1 MINNNKTNEVTAPIL
16 PENVRLLKLASRDI
30 GENVLNAA
38 LFTQVTSEL
47 VTTFWL
53 TSAFCASTKAM
64 EIEVGRFYYDGSED
78 YRQARMDMDTWQ
90 VFATN
95 MRGIIYS
102 TNKSGTSLEEAEK
115 NFGAITMAGT
125 SVMSI
130 RVPVICNQYRDGST
144 CSGTDESIFSTSILD
159 QIISGEPNN
168 DLSNGNLEISGV
180 ADGDVINASF
190 VYTTISQRFEQFKL
204 EQCKTIERCLLSLGW

>member
-1 MINNNKTNEVTAPIL
+1 MINNNKTNEIIAPIL

-30 GENVLNAA
+30 GENILNAA
-38 LFTQVTSEL
+38 LFTQVKSEL

-53 TSAFCASTKAM
+53 TSAFCATTKAK
-64 EIEVGRFYYDGSED
+64 EIEIGSFYYNGNED
-78 YRQARMDMDTWQ
+78 HRHERKDMDTWQ
-90 VFATN
+90 VFAPS

-102 TNKSGTSLEEAEK
+102 TNKSSISLEEAEK

-130 RVPVICNQYRDGST
+130 RVPVICNEYRDGST

-159 QIISGEPNN
+159 QIISGEPND
-168 DLSNGNLEISGV
+168 DLSNGNLEISGF
-180 ADGDVINASF
+180 ADGGVINASF
-190 VYTTISQRFEQFKL
+190 VYTTSSQRFEQFKL